1 MEAEIQKFIKV
12 WISAILG
19 LSYCYYI
26 AAKIPKGFFR
36 LLSLL
41 PILYILIT
49 FPFKISSPNLAGY
62 TSFFLVWL
70 ATFKLI
76 LFSFNQGP
84 LALSPPNVLHFIS
97 IASLPITPKPNT
109 TTNKPKWL
117 LPLKAL
123 IFAVIVAIHHN
134 NQHLHPYLLLLLYCC
149 HLYLGLEVV
158 LAIVATPVRV
168 IFGVEIESQ
177 FDEPYLST
185 SLQEFWG
192 HRWNLMVSRILRPS
206 IYDPVRRISTSF
218 MDPSYAMLVAMFA
231 TFFVSGLMH
240 ELIYYYVIRVSPT
253 WEVTC
258 FFVLHGVCTVAEVAI
273 KKMVVRRRW
282 RLHRLMSGLLVVT
295 FLIVTANWLFFPQLL
310 RNDMEKKCTEDW
322 LSSPH
327 IPPELDFEPC
337 VLKLF
342 QVPKLPHQSR
352 PVVPVSVAMCL
363 KQSKFH
369 SFGVFILRYGF
380 VDLRL
385 IFPFQQDVETPEI

>member
-1 MEAEIQKFIKV
+1 MEGEIEKFIRV

-26 AAKIPKGFFR
+26 AARIPKGFFR
-36 LLSLL
+36 LLSLI

-49 FPFKISSPNLAGY
+49 FPFKISSPNLVGY

-84 LALSPPNVLHFIS
+84 LALSPPNILHFIS
-97 IASLPITPKPNT
+97 IASLPITPKQHPPTKPNT
-109 TTNKPKWL
+109 TTNRPKWL

-123 IFAVIVAIHHN
+123 IFAIIAAIYHN
-134 NQHLHPYLLLLLYCC
+134 NQHLHPYFMLLLYCC
-149 HLYLGLEVV
+149 HLYLGLEIVF
-158 LAIVATPVRV
+158 AIVATPVRI

-192 HRWNLMVSRILRPS
+192 HRWNLIVSRILRPS

-240 ELIYYYVIRVSPT
+240 ELIYYYVIRVPPT

-258 FFVLHGVCTVAEVAI
+258 FFVLHGVCTVAEVAT
-273 KKMVVRRRW
+273 KKMVLRRRW
-282 RLHRLMSGLLVVT
+282 RLHRRMSGILVMA
-295 FLIVTANWLFFPQLL
+295 FLVVTANWLFFPQLL
-310 RNDMEKKCTEDW
+310 RNEMDKKCSEEYGIMINFFKSR
-322 LSSPH
+322 LLLHVFKSSN
-327 IPPELDFEPC
+327 
-337 VLKLF
+337 
-342 QVPKLPHQSR
+342 
-352 PVVPVSVAMCL
+352 
-363 KQSKFH
+363 
-369 SFGVFILRYGF
+369 
-380 VDLRL
+380 
-385 IFPFQQDVETPEI
+385 